1 MQPNSILNKS
11 MRFLTSVSHDID
23 EKVAIIKLGE
33 KLLQE
38 DLVSLLCYYTEDYVP
53 EKLVTAIQSTFPG
66 IPFIGCSSC
75 KGVMTETGFHL
86 GPVITLMGIYDKHP
100 CAYGTGLIDMAACDD
115 NHQAAIKTIE
125 QALYSADRIGEV
137 PSLVVLHAT
146 PGNEESFI
154 DAIDQKFGTQVP
166 IIGGSAADNHI
177 EHQWSIISDKGV
189 SYDGLTMQL
198 FFPSKQLTTGF
209 SAGYSPT
216 EFEGMITKSSDR
228 TIYEIDGKPAK
239 DVYREWI
246 QQHAGEQISE
256 QYIFDHI
263 ARFPI
268 GRIAGTIY
276 DQPYYKLTHPL
287 QLTPEGGLE
296 LFANVEDRERICLMT
311 GSLEQLI
318 SRASRVVKE
327 ANTKNYHES
336 LVLGAIIIHCGGSML
351 RLGAEIEK
359 VYAKLLSQMN
369 GQPFIC
375 PFTFGEQGRFICGE
389 NAHGNLM
396 ISSVIFYES
405 E

>member
-11 MRFLTSVSHDID
+11 MRFLTSVSHDLD
-23 EKVAIIKLGE
+23 ERVAISRLSDHLAKA
-33 KLLQE
+33 

-53 EKLVTAIQSTFPG
+53 DKLVNELRVAFPG

-86 GPVITLMGIYDKHP
+86 GPVIALMGIYDKHP
-100 CAYGTGLIDMAACDD
+100 CAYGTGLIDMASCEDK
-115 NHQAAIKTIE
+115 HQIATKAIE
-125 QALYSADRIGEV
+125 QALASADRIGEV

-146 PGNEESFI
+146 PGYEESFI

-177 EHQWSIISDKGV
+177 QQQWSIISDKGV
-189 SYDGLTMQL
+189 SNDGLTMQL
-198 FFPSKQLTTGF
+198 FFPSKPLTTGF

-216 EFEGMITKSSDR
+216 EFEGTITKSHNR

-239 DVYREWI
+239 DVYRKWI
-246 QQHAGEQISE
+246 QLHAGENISE

-276 DQPYYKLTHPL
+276 EQPYYKLTHPL

-296 LFANVEDRERICLMT
+296 LFANVADNESICLMT
-311 GSLEQLI
+311 GSLDQLI
-318 SRASRVVKE
+318 SRASRVIKE